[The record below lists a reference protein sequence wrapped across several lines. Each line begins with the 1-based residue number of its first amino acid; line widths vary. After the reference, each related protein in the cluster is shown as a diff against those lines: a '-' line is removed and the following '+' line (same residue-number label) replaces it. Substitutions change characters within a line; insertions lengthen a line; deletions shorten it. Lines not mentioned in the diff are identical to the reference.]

1 MRTIII
7 GAGQVGSHLAK
18 ILSSENHDVVVIDPN
33 QATCNW
39 IREHMDVRVMQGY
52 GTDIHLLKQAK
63 IDQADMLLA
72 VSNSDEVNLVAC
84 EMAHIYSVP
93 NKIARVRNSHFY
105 VDPPRLSLNEF
116 HVDIAIHPEEET
128 AQEVV
133 RLIKRSTASEVY
145 DFADGHIQLVGIRLD
160 MQSPLIGK
168 NLIQITQENPDLSF
182 RVTAIFRNNKT
193 IIPTG
198 KDYLL
203 RRDEVFFIAKTD
215 EISKIVVLAGKS
227 EAKVEKVMI
236 LGGGKIGRST
246 AKFLEKEKAIEIK
259 LIESNPEKTHYVAE
273 QLERSL
279 VIQGDGRDIDLL
291 ASEGIVEMDAFIAL
305 TDDEE
310 TNLITALLAK
320 HLGVKRTI
328 VLLNQENYL
337 PIMAPI
343 GIDAAVN
350 TNLITSNVI
359 LRFIR
364 QGDVV
369 SVTSIPGLDAEVLEF
384 LAHKSSKIIGS
395 PLKKVK
401 IPEGSIVG
409 AVIRGDE
416 IIIPTGDT
424 VIEPED
430 KVIMFA
436 LPEAISAV
444 EKMFQ

>member
-18 ILSSENHDVVVIDPN
+18 MLSSENHDVVVIDPN
-33 QATCNW
+33 QTTCNW
-39 IREHMDVRVMQGY
+39 VREHMDVMVIQGY
-52 GTDIHLLKQAK
+52 GTDINLLKQAK

-72 VSNSDEVNLVAC
+72 VSNSDEVNLIAC
-84 EMAHIYSVP
+84 EMAQIYNVAH
-93 NKIARVRNSHFY
+93 KIARVRNSHFY
-105 VDPPRLSLNEF
+105 ADPPRLSLNKF

-145 DFADGHIQLVGIRLD
+145 DFADGQIQLVGIRLD

-168 NLIQITQENPDLSF
+168 NLIQIARENPDLSF

-215 EISKIVVLAGKS
+215 EISKIVALSGKS
-227 EAKVEKVMI
+227 EARIEKVMI

-246 AKFLEKEKAIEIK
+246 AKFLEQERTIEIK
-259 LIESNPEKTHYVAE
+259 LIESNPEKTQYVAE
-273 QLERSL
+273 QLDRTL

-291 ASEGIVEMDAFIAL
+291 GSEGIMEMDAFIAL
-305 TDDEE
+305 TSDEE

-328 VLLNQENYL
+328 VLINQENYL

-364 QGDVV
+364 RGDVV

-401 IPEGSIVG
+401 IPAGSIIG
-409 AVIRGDE
+409 TIIRGDE

-430 KVIMFA
+430 KVITFA
-436 LPEAISAV
+436 RPEAISAV
-444 EKMFQ
+444 EKIFQ